1 MQNGQGDYEKLP
13 TSHPFRKHSQNLTAL
28 TSGLRQAERMH
39 KQMIRQGNEPAVSFS
54 ARMHSLMIGMIAEA
68 RLKKIIYD
76 PQGFNE
82 RERKLI
88 GRERSQIGQWVL
100 AVDCAFRRQYEV
112 AMHLEIADLAD
123 TIAVSRYAEII
134 QMLKGDLAPIIE
146 GRNKVAHGEWVWE
159 ERSKEGTFRQAR
171 RPLNY
176 LEIKRRGQLID
187 SLAEMIHILI
197 VSEPTF
203 QRDFDDLYKRI
214 DAIRPNI
221 DGTDYT
227 NFAIGLRAS
236 VRKRP
241 GPQKMGN

>member
-1 MQNGQGDYEKLP
+1 MQNGQGGYEKLP
-13 TSHPFRKHSQNLTAL
+13 TSHPFRKHSQNLSAL
-28 TSGLRQAERMH
+28 ISGLRQAERIH

-68 RLKKIIYD
+68 RLRKILFD
-76 PQGFNE
+76 PQGFND

-100 AVDCAFRRQYEV
+100 AVECAFRRQYEV
-112 AMHLEIADLAD
+112 AMHLEIADPVD
-123 TIAVSRYAEII
+123 PIAVSRYGEII
-134 QMLKGDLAPIIE
+134 RMLKDDLAPIIE
-146 GRNKVAHGEWVWE
+146 GRNKVAHGEWAWE
-159 ERSKEGTFRQAR
+159 EKSKENTFRQAK

-203 QRDFDDLYKRI
+203 QRDFDDLYKTI

-221 DGTDYT
+221 DGTDYS
-227 NFAIGLRAS
+227 NFAIELRAS
-236 VRKRP
+236 ARK
-241 GPQKMGN
+241 